1 MPGQAINIPTV
12 LVVEDDELFRR
23 SLATYVAS
31 LGYATIS
38 CGTGEEALARCRESQ
53 ISACVADYHLPS
65 ISGVELADRLAREK
79 LGVPVVLI
87 TGFLTDDL
95 RREAGDAGVYA
106 VLRKPTDLSGLARSL
121 TELLSQGQR
130 V

>member
-1 MPGQAINIPTV
+1 MPGQAIDTHTV

-31 LGYATIS
+31 LGYATVA
-38 CGTGEEALARCRESQ
+38 CGTGEEALARCRESP
-53 ISACVADYHLPS
+53 ISACIADYHLPS
-65 ISGVELADRLAREK
+65 ISGIELAHRLAKEK

-87 TGFLTDDL
+87 TGFLTEDL

-106 VLRKPTDLSGLARSL
+106 VLRKPTDLGGLARNL
-121 TELLSQGQR
+121 TELLSQGHR